1 MLHIYML
8 RCSSKRLF
16 FEFNYKSAVETPNKL
31 HLLQSN
37 LKSNYIEARLIIV
50 RLPTELQNPKNN
62 YPKENKP

>member
-1 MLHIYML
+1 MLHNYML